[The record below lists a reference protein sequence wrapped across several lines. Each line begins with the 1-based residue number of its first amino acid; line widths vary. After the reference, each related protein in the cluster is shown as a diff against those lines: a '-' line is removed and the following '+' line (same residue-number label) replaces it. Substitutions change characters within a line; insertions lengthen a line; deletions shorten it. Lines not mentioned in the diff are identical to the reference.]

1 MTSILLFKTLYLQQM
16 NLVTLSIKIES
27 LLLFILPM
35 YPNPNSDDEPNN
47 ETVLQIGVT
56 DDEINE
62 AMQQYFVVIINVT
75 DIINAEHTTVSRSSS
90 ICRIID
96 NDRKI

>member
-1 MTSILLFKTLYLQQM
+1 MTTIHPHP
-16 NLVTLSIKIES
+16 NLDEES
-27 LLLFILPM
+27 
-35 YPNPNSDDEPNN
+35 NN

-62 AMQQYFVVIINVT
+62 AMEQNFVVIINVT
-75 DIINAEHTTVSRSSS
+75 GTINNEGTRVTRPSS

-96 NDRKI
+96 NDRKIDQPFSNANTQRLNQEI

>member
-1 MTSILLFKTLYLQQM
+1 MAQ
-16 NLVTLSIKIES
+16 
-27 LLLFILPM
+27 M
-35 YPNPNSDDEPNN
+35 YPNPNSDEEPNN

-62 AMQQYFVVIINVT
+62 AMEQDFVVIINVT
-75 DIINAEHTTVSRSSS
+75 GSINAERITVSRPSS

-96 NDRKI
+96 NDRKTCGSYVTVV